1 MRLIYL
7 ALAIIGTL
15 VPWFLFADWFAG
27 FGLAPQ
33 GFIAA
38 AFANSVASAF
48 TADVMISSLAF
59 LLWSFL
65 DARQMGVRHWW
76 VVLPANFLVGLSL
89 ALPLYLWLREGE
101 RDKPVSA

>member
-1 MRLIYL
+1 MRLTYL

-15 VPWFLFADWFAG
+15 VPWLLFADWFAG

-48 TADVMISSLAF
+48 TADVIISSVTF

-65 DARQMGVRHWW
+65 DARKMDIRHWW
-76 VVLPANFLVGLSL
+76 VVLPANFMVGLSL

-101 RDKPVSA
+101 RVKPLGA